1 MQGEQKRGWKKE
13 RNSNPDEQPV
23 AIGAALGRRLPYGR
37 RVWPIRAIDGC
48 HWAWQ
53 FLVRLGSDSSGKDA
67 PPVAKDQ
74 IVRVAPPSRQ

>member
-1 MQGEQKRGWKKE
+1 
-13 RNSNPDEQPV
+13 
-23 AIGAALGRRLPYGR
+23 LPYGR